1 MRPPTTDIDAMPVT
15 STSIGPS
22 YSVVVPVYNSGR
34 TAIAAIDSV
43 LAQSYACCELMVID
57 DGSTDDSAA
66 LLRARYAGATDM
78 IRIERIANR
87 GAAGARNQGIA
98 LCRGQWVAFLD
109 SDDAWLPHKM
119 QQQFELIA
127 GEPDLVLVGALT
139 NMRGFGGGVSDKSM
153 VVRRVTH
160 LDLLFRNWFQTSTVV
175 VRRDVVES
183 VGRFPD
189 GQRYAEEGDFF
200 MRVAARYPCALL
212 NSVLVDYAGGKSGF
226 GHSGLSA
233 KLWRMEQGEL
243 RNIRAAWRR
252 ADVGPALALVAC
264 AYSLAKYCRRL
275 ALRALRSAVSSNNH
289 CST

>member
-1 MRPPTTDIDAMPVT
+1 MHDTGT
-15 STSIGPS
+15 SSAPD

-34 TAIAAIDSV
+34 IAIAAIDSV
-43 LAQSYACCELMVID
+43 LEQSCACRELIVVD

-66 LLRARYAGATDM
+66 LLRERYAAAAEM
-78 IRIERIANR
+78 VRIESIANR
-87 GAAGARNQGIA
+87 GAAGARNHGIT

-119 QQQFELIA
+119 QQQFGLIA
-127 GEPDLVLVGALT
+127 AVPEMVLVGALT
-139 NMRGFGGGVSDKSM
+139 NMRGFGAGAPGTTAP
-153 VVRRVTH
+153 VRRVTH
-160 LDLLFRNWFQTSTVV
+160 LDLLFKNWFQTSTVV
-175 VRRDVVES
+175 VRRDVVEA
-183 VGRFPD
+183 VGRFPE

-200 MRVAARYPCALL
+200 MRIAARHPCALL

-233 KLWRMEQGEL
+233 RLWRMEMGEL

-252 ADVGPALALVAC
+252 ADIGAALALVAT

-275 ALRALRSAVSSNNH
+275 TLRALRPAMSNNNQ
-289 CST
+289 CAT